1 MVRAGASPVGALAG
15 RDPAEEVII
24 CGPRESFRWAVHDYP
39 HHLAKWHRHPEYELH
54 LIQAT
59 AGQMMIGDHVGPFEP
74 GSLVLTGPNLP
85 HNWVS
90 AIGPRERIA
99 GRDMLVQ
106 FGPDLAHTLSQGFA
120 ELAEVGTLIAESAFG
135 VEFLG
140 ETAARGARKLCAIG
154 AAGGPSRLILFLD
167 MMAELADDPAGRRT
181 LSRGAPSL
189 GLHSV
194 TSRRLERVIAFLG
207 ETFQRDVAL
216 AEAAEICNMEATAFS
231 RFFKHQTGH
240 NFAPYVNQLRVQ
252 HACSLLSGTDLPV
265 TKICYESGFNNTANF
280 NRQFFALC
288 RQTPSAYRRDA
299 HQIRRAAASPE
310 DAHEGFSLP
319 RKFVTTPE

>member
-1 MVRAGASPVGALAG
+1 MASGPHPAG
-15 RDPAEEVII
+15 EVVI
-24 CGPRESFRWAVHDYP
+24 CGPGESFRWAVHDHP

-59 AGQMMIGDHVGPFEP
+59 SGQMMIGDHVGPFEP

-90 AIGPRERIA
+90 AIGPGERVCD
-99 GRDMLVQ
+99 RDMLVQ
-106 FGPDLAHTLSQGFA
+106 FGQGFADTLSQGFA
-120 ELAEVGTLIAESAFG
+120 ELAEVGALIAESAFG
-135 VEFLG
+135 VEFIG
-140 ETAARGARKLCAIG
+140 ETARRGARKLCEIG
-154 AAGGPSRLILFLD
+154 PAAGPRRLILFLD
-167 MMAELADDPAGRRT
+167 MMAELSADPAGRRT

-207 ETFQRDVAL
+207 ENYQRDLGL
-216 AEAAEICNMEATAFS
+216 AEAAEVCNMEATAFS

-240 NFAPYVNQLRVQ
+240 NFSFYVNQLRVQ
-252 HACSLLSGTDLPV
+252 HACTLLSGSDLPI
-265 TKICYESGFNNTANF
+265 TKICYDAGFNNTANF
-280 NRQFFALC
+280 NRQFFAVC

-299 HQIRRAAASPE
+299 HQIRRNAPSPERAPE
-310 DAHEGFSLP
+310 DASLP
-319 RKFVTTPE
+319 RKFASSS